1 MKSSHEYI
9 VFLEKR
15 AEENLKKLPPK
26 IKEKIIAEILKLKK
40 NPKPTRTRKI
50 IGSENYYRIR
60 VGSYRIVYKIEN
72 KERQIKIFRIRHRKE
87 VYRNLF

>member
-26 IKEKIIAEILKLKK
+26 IREKTITEILKLKK
-40 NPKPTRTRKI
+40 NPKPTHTKK
-50 IGSENYYRIR
+50 SL
-60 VGSYRIVYKIEN
+60 V
-72 KERQIKIFRIRHRKE
+72 
-87 VYRNLF
+87 

>member
-26 IKEKIIAEILKLKK
+26 IREKTITEILKLKK
-40 NPKPTRTRKI
+40 NPKPTHTKKI
-50 IGSENYYRIR
+50 VGLENYYRVR
-60 VGSYRIVYKIEN
+60 VGSYRIIYEIEN
-72 KERQIKIFRIRHRKE
+72 KEKKVKIFRIRHRKE
-87 VYRNLF
+87 AYRNLF